1 MPRTLFGYSLR
12 AIAVQSHLPAGACN
26 ANLRLAITPDLKGV
40 RIMIIKSAVTGIC
53 AAMLMLGMSA
63 CEKKGPAEK
72 AGEKVDQAAESVK
85 ESGEKAKEEVKE
97 AADEVHDAV
106 K

>member
-1 MPRTLFGYSLR
+1 M
-12 AIAVQSHLPAGACN
+12 
-26 ANLRLAITPDLKGV
+26 
-40 RIMIIKSAVTGIC
+40 IMKSVVTGIC
-53 AAMLMLGMSA
+53 ATVLMLGLSA

-85 ESGEKAKEEVKE
+85 ETGEKAKEEVKE